1 MQDIVTLQDAL
12 IADEINRIAAL
23 TRQELI
29 RELIEVKSRT
39 IENASPEEVLRLCK
53 PKDYDD

>member
-1 MQDIVTLQDAL
+1 MNSATELKDCL
-12 IADEINRIAAL
+12 IADEINRIVAL

-39 IENASPEEVLRLCK
+39 IENTPPEEVLKLCK
-53 PKDYDD
+53 TKTP